1 MNRSA
6 DVTDNSYAACRRISR
21 RARSNFYAGFLL
33 LSGAKRRAMD
43 ALYAFARLTD
53 DIADSAAPLEQR
65 RRQLA
70 DWQQAV
76 EGAFAKRGFPD
87 ELGNNAPEDC
97 PDPFAVLPAVA
108 DAAERFAIPREHFR
122 AMIDGAAMDLKHD
135 RYETFDALEGYCRRV
150 ASSVGLACV
159 HIWGFRSD
167 AVFEPAAKCGIAL
180 QLTNILRDVKEDL
193 ARGRVY
199 LPQEDLREHRYTE
212 ADLRSAVAD
221 SRFAHL
227 MAGQI
232 ARAERY
238 YCEGMT
244 VLHWLEPGGRRV
256 CGMMI
261 DRYRSLLNAIALCP
275 EAVLHRRVTLGP
287 ITKAHLALRWFLS
300 GRRLPNA
307 GTA

>member
-1 MNRSA
+1 MSRSA
-6 DVTDNSYAACRRISR
+6 DVTEASYAACRRVSR
-21 RARSNFYAGFLL
+21 RARSNFYAGLLL

-53 DIADSAAPLEQR
+53 DIADSAAPLDQR
-65 RRQLA
+65 RRQLSQ
-70 DWQQAV
+70 WQQAV
-76 EGAFAKRGFPD
+76 EGAFAKTGGPD
-87 ELGNNAPEDC
+87 QTGNNAAEDC
-97 PDPFAVLPAVA
+97 PESCAVLPAVV
-108 DAAERFAIPREHFR
+108 DAAERFAIPSGHFR
-122 AMIDGAAMDLKHD
+122 AMIDGAAMDLDKN

-167 AVFEPAAKCGIAL
+167 AVFEPATKCGIAL

-232 ARAERY
+232 DRAERY

-244 VLHWLEPGGRRV
+244 VLHWLEPGGQRV

-261 DRYRSLLNAIALCP
+261 ERYRCLLRAIARRP
-275 EAVLHRRVTLGP
+275 EVVLHRRIALGP
-287 ITKAHLALRWFLS
+287 VTKAGLALRWFLS
-300 GRRLPNA
+300 GRRRLNA
-307 GTA
+307 STT